1 MKEDDRLK
9 LTSRLLIGAIA
20 GFVGTMAMTAAMR
33 RLHQRLPEGERYPL
47 TPREIIDSGSKQL
60 GVPLAGEV
68 AKDVTTAAH
77 FAYGAAMGAM
87 IAAMNPDPKKRTGA
101 AAGVA
106 VWLASYMGWIP
117 AVGTLEPATKHP
129 ARRNLLMIGVHLVW
143 GSATA
148 GAIRELRAA
157 RETIFRDG
165 PDRDA
170 PREGARHPGESR
182 DLRP

>member
-1 MKEDDRLK
+1 LKDDRPR

-20 GFVGTMAMTAAMR
+20 GIVGTMAMTAAMR
-33 RLHQRLPEGERYPL
+33 RLHRRLPEEERYPL
-47 TPREIIDSGSKQL
+47 TPREIVDSGSKQM
-60 GVPLAGEV
+60 GMPLSGDA

-117 AVGTLEPATKHP
+117 AVGTLELATRHP
-129 ARRNLLMIGVHLVW
+129 ARRNMLMIGVHLVW
-143 GSATA
+143 GAATA
-148 GAIRELRAA
+148 SAIRELRTA

-165 PDRDA
+165 PDKDA
-170 PREGARHPGESR
+170 PR
-182 DLRP
+182 